1 MLILELWGAEW
12 NTQQAQIHLIILK
25 LSGPMAVLLSV
36 CIYYIFELR
45 LDLA

>member
-36 CIYYIFELR
+36 CILSTLFLIILYF
-45 LDLA
+45 